1 MYKGIKDKLL
11 YNVDVLEKALSDIF
25 EYNDTDCRAIIEAQK
40 YALLNGGKRIRGFLV
55 MQFCRAFNGDENSA
69 LPYACAIEMIHASSL
84 VHDDLPCMDND
95 DWRRGKPSTHKVFG
109 EAIALLSGDALMVKA
124 FETVNNNNRSTAQS
138 NARAFSV
145 LAQSTGDLGM
155 LGGQTM
161 DIFAAKKELDLDS
174 LVRLYTMKTG
184 KLISASAKL
193 GCIASGVLEN
203 DDRYK
208 AAVKYAEN
216 VGLAFQIIDDILDY
230 RDGKSELNSF
240 LAHLSIDDAK
250 SKAEELTRSGI
261 EAIAPYDD
269 GTLSSL
275 AEYLITRNY

>member
-1 MYKGIKDKLL
+1 MYKDIKDKLL
-11 YNVDVLEKALSDIF
+11 YNVDILEKALSDIF

-124 FETVNNNNRSTAQS
+124 FETVNNNNRLTAKS

-145 LAQSTGDLGM
+145 LARSTGDLGM

-203 DDRYK
+203 DDRYQ

>member
-1 MYKGIKDKLL
+1 MYKDIKDKLL
-11 YNVDVLEKALSDIF
+11 YNVDILEKALSDIF

-55 MQFCRAFNGDENSA
+55 MQFCRAFDGDENSS

-124 FETVNNNNRSTAQS
+124 FETVNNNNRLTAQS

-174 LVRLYTMKTG
+174 LVRLYSMKTG

>member
-250 SKAEELTRSGI
+250 SKAEELTRTGI

>member
-1 MYKGIKDKLL
+1 M
-11 YNVDVLEKALSDIF
+11 
-25 EYNDTDCRAIIEAQK
+25 
-40 YALLNGGKRIRGFLV
+40 
-55 MQFCRAFNGDENSA
+55 
-69 LPYACAIEMIHASSL
+69 
-84 VHDDLPCMDND
+84 
-95 DWRRGKPSTHKVFG
+95 
-109 EAIALLSGDALMVKA
+109 
-124 FETVNNNNRSTAQS
+124 
-138 NARAFSV
+138 
-145 LAQSTGDLGM
+145 
-155 LGGQTM
+155 
-161 DIFAAKKELDLDS
+161 
-174 LVRLYTMKTG
+174 VRLYSMKTG

-193 GCIASGVLEN
+193 GCIASGVPEN
-203 DDRYK
+203 DDRYQ

>member
-1 MYKGIKDKLL
+1 MYKDIKDKLL
-11 YNVDVLEKALSDIF
+11 YNVDILEKALSDIF

-124 FETVNNNNRSTAQS
+124 FETVNNNNRLTAKS

-145 LAQSTGDLGM
+145 LARSTGDLGM

>member
-1 MYKGIKDKLL
+1 MYKDIKDKLL
-11 YNVDVLEKALSDIF
+11 YNVDILEKALSDIF

-124 FETVNNNNRSTAQS
+124 FETVNNNNRLTAKS

-145 LAQSTGDLGM
+145 LARSTGDLGM

-174 LVRLYTMKTG
+174 LVRLYSMKTG

-203 DDRYK
+203 DDRYQ

>member
-1 MYKGIKDKLL
+1 MYKDIKDKLL
-11 YNVDVLEKALSDIF
+11 YNVDILEKALSDIF

-161 DIFAAKKELDLDS
+161 DIFAAKNELDLDS

-261 EAIAPYDD
+261 EAIAKYDD

>member
-1 MYKGIKDKLL
+1 MYKDIKDKLL
-11 YNVDVLEKALSDIF
+11 YNVDILEKALSDIF

-55 MQFCRAFNGDENSA
+55 MQFCRAFDGDENSA

-124 FETVNNNNRSTAQS
+124 FETVNNNNRLTAQS

>member
-1 MYKGIKDKLL
+1 MYKDIKDKLL
-11 YNVDVLEKALSDIF
+11 YNVDILEKALSDIF
-25 EYNDTDCRAIIEAQK
+25 EYDDTDCRAIIEAQK

-124 FETVNNNNRSTAQS
+124 FERVNNNNRSTAQS

-161 DIFAAKKELDLDS
+161 DIFAAKKELDLNS

-250 SKAEELTRSGI
+250 SKAEELTRTGI

>member
-1 MYKGIKDKLL
+1 MYKDIKDKLL
-11 YNVDVLEKALSDIF
+11 YNVDILEKALSDIF

-109 EAIALLSGDALMVKA
+109 EAVALLSGDALMVKA
-124 FETVNNNNRSTAQS
+124 FETVNNNNRLTAKS

-145 LAQSTGDLGM
+145 LARSTGDLGM

-174 LVRLYTMKTG
+174 LVRLYSMKTG

>member
-1 MYKGIKDKLL
+1 MYKDIKDKLL
-11 YNVDVLEKALSDIF
+11 YNVDILEKALSDIF
-25 EYNDTDCRAIIEAQK
+25 EYNDTDFRAIIEAQK

-124 FETVNNNNRSTAQS
+124 FETVNNNIRLTAKS

-145 LAQSTGDLGM
+145 LARSTGDLGM

-203 DDRYK
+203 DDRYQ

>member
-1 MYKGIKDKLL
+1 MYKDIKDKLL
-11 YNVDVLEKALSDIF
+11 YNVDILEKALSDIF

-55 MQFCRAFNGDENSA
+55 MQFCRAFDGDENSA

-124 FETVNNNNRSTAQS
+124 FETVNNNNRLTAQS

-174 LVRLYTMKTG
+174 LVRLYSMKTG

>member
-1 MYKGIKDKLL
+1 MYKDIKDKLL
-11 YNVDVLEKALSDIF
+11 YNVDILEKALSDIF

-109 EAIALLSGDALMVKA
+109 EAVALLSGDALMVKA
-124 FETVNNNNRSTAQS
+124 FETVNNNNRLTAKS

-145 LAQSTGDLGM
+145 LARSTGDLGM

-203 DDRYK
+203 DDRYQ

>member
-1 MYKGIKDKLL
+1 MYKDIKDKLL
-11 YNVDVLEKALSDIF
+11 YNVDILEKALSDIF

>member
-1 MYKGIKDKLL
+1 MYKDIKDKLL
-11 YNVDVLEKALSDIF
+11 YNVDILEKALSDIF

-124 FETVNNNNRSTAQS
+124 FETVNNNNRLTAQS

-174 LVRLYTMKTG
+174 LVRLYSMKTG

>member
-1 MYKGIKDKLL
+1 MYKDIKDKLL
-11 YNVDVLEKALSDIF
+11 YNVDILEKALSDIF

-55 MQFCRAFNGDENSA
+55 MQFCRAFDGDENSA

-124 FETVNNNNRSTAQS
+124 FETVNNNNRSTAKS

-145 LAQSTGDLGM
+145 LARSTGDLGM

-203 DDRYK
+203 DDRYQ

>member
-1 MYKGIKDKLL
+1 MYKDIKDKLL
-11 YNVDVLEKALSDIF
+11 YNVDILEKALSDIF

-55 MQFCRAFNGDENSA
+55 MQFCRAFDGDENSA

-109 EAIALLSGDALMVKA
+109 EAVALLSGDALMVKA
-124 FETVNNNNRSTAQS
+124 FETVNNNNRLTAQS

-174 LVRLYTMKTG
+174 LVRLYSMKTG

>member
-1 MYKGIKDKLL
+1 MYKDIKDKLL
-11 YNVDVLEKALSDIF
+11 YNVDILEKALSDIF
-25 EYNDTDCRAIIEAQK
+25 EYDDTDCRAIIEAQK

-55 MQFCRAFNGDENSA
+55 MQFCRAFDGDENSA

-109 EAIALLSGDALMVKA
+109 EAVALLSGDALMVKA
-124 FETVNNNNRSTAQS
+124 FETVNNNNRSTAKS

-174 LVRLYTMKTG
+174 LVRLYSMKTG

>member
-174 LVRLYTMKTG
+174 LVRLYSMKTG

-250 SKAEELTRSGI
+250 SKAEELTRTGI

>member
-1 MYKGIKDKLL
+1 MYKDIKDKLL
-11 YNVDVLEKALSDIF
+11 YNVDILEKALSDIF

-109 EAIALLSGDALMVKA
+109 EAVALLSGDALMVKA

-193 GCIASGVLEN
+193 GCIASGVLDN

>member
-1 MYKGIKDKLL
+1 MYKDIKDKLL
-11 YNVDVLEKALSDIF
+11 YNVDILEKALSDIF

-124 FETVNNNNRSTAQS
+124 FETVNNNNRSTAKS

-161 DIFAAKKELDLDS
+161 DIFAA
-174 LVRLYTMKTG
+174 
-184 KLISASAKL
+184 
-193 GCIASGVLEN
+193 
-203 DDRYK
+203 
-208 AAVKYAEN
+208 
-216 VGLAFQIIDDILDY
+216 
-230 RDGKSELNSF
+230 
-240 LAHLSIDDAK
+240 
-250 SKAEELTRSGI
+250 
-261 EAIAPYDD
+261 
-269 GTLSSL
+269 
-275 AEYLITRNY
+275 

>member
-1 MYKGIKDKLL
+1 MYKDIKDKLL
-11 YNVDVLEKALSDIF
+11 YNVDILEKALSDIF

-55 MQFCRAFNGDENSA
+55 MQFCRAFDGDENSA

-109 EAIALLSGDALMVKA
+109 EAVALLSGDALMVKA
-124 FETVNNNNRSTAQS
+124 FETVNNNNRLTAKS

-145 LAQSTGDLGM
+145 LARSTGDLGM

-174 LVRLYTMKTG
+174 LVRLYSMKTG

>member
-1 MYKGIKDKLL
+1 MYKDIKDKLL
-11 YNVDVLEKALSDIF
+11 YNVDILEKALSDIF

-109 EAIALLSGDALMVKA
+109 EAVALLSGDALMVKA
-124 FETVNNNNRSTAQS
+124 FETVNNNNRLTAQS

>member
-1 MYKGIKDKLL
+1 MYKDIKDKLL
-11 YNVDVLEKALSDIF
+11 YNVDILEKALSDIF

-124 FETVNNNNRSTAQS
+124 FETVNNNNRLTAQS

-203 DDRYK
+203 DDRYQ

>member
-1 MYKGIKDKLL
+1 MYKDIKDKLL
-11 YNVDVLEKALSDIF
+11 HNVDILEKALSDIF

-109 EAIALLSGDALMVKA
+109 EAVALLSGDALMVKA

-193 GCIASGVLEN
+193 GCIASGVLDN